1 MLSFVILQAL
11 ANDHLRREDVEKLSI
26 VLKTVSL
33 VASYEDEP
41 KGLTQ
46 LLDKGLTHMI
56 SDHLLYRISQPLHCH
71 DYSIT
76 SETNQKYCCK
86 VLHYKYKSN
95 VLKRHCI
102 EFGVVRIDSAIV
114 VRRGAHTLGDNS
126 AFVNSADQLLLP
138 GGVRPEWITSA

>member
-11 ANDHLRREDVEKLSI
+11 ANGDLRREDLEKLSI

-33 VASYEDEP
+33 VASYEEEP

-56 SDHLLYRISQPLHCH
+56 SDHLLYRISQPLHYH

-76 SETNQKYCCK
+76 CDTHQKYCCK
-86 VLHYKYKSN
+86 VLHYKYESN
-95 VLKRHCI
+95 VVSTSLQVHSEKYLRSNTEYKCFVTPVAALI
-102 EFGVVRIDSAIV
+102 QTDIFLWRTFG
-114 VRRGAHTLGDNS
+114 NK
-126 AFVNSADQLLLP
+126 LLL
-138 GGVRPEWITSA
+138 